1 MEKNYGIN
9 VTGGNFTAGAV
20 AAGDHAQAT
29 NISATGSLVDA
40 RTEMQQLLELLNAH
54 AGELARPEET
64 IAVADLARRELD
76 GDEPDKASVLGWLK
90 LIASGAGSIAAMSG
104 AVSAVEHAVTALL

>member
-20 AAGDHAQAT
+20 AAGDHARAT

-40 RTEMQQLLELLNAH
+40 RTEMQPTPRVAQR
-54 AGELARPEET
+54 ARRRTGAPEET

-90 LIASGAGSIAAMSG
+90 LIASGAGSIAAISG
-104 AVSAVEHAVTALL
+104 AVSAVEQAVTALL